1 MIQPTFDRRTAAPIA
16 MLRGDA
22 QSQLEGPS
30 IGPRG
35 QLSYRGR
42 TVCLS
47 ERNALLVGVLVYH
60 FGSQLT
66 DLELL
71 DRVWPEGATRRTL
84 RLHLRRL
91 DRRLTRVGLRIV
103 DSGTRSHALLPV
115 EGR

>member
-1 MIQPTFDRRTAAPIA
+1 MIQPTVDRRTAAALA
-16 MLRGDA
+16 MLRGGA
-22 QSQLEGPS
+22 QSQPEEPTV
-30 IGPRG
+30 GPRG
-35 QLSYRGR
+35 QLNYRGR

-60 FGSQLT
+60 FGSELT

-103 DSGTRSHALLPV
+103 ESGDRSHALLPL